1 MLRLWTQFFL
11 HTVQRTL
18 FVVEAMLKSDIP
30 DILSYL
36 DLVLEELNGL
46 TQSTNS
52 SVKAK
57 AKKVS
62 VCVCLHLCSEFFLL

>member
-1 MLRLWTQFFL
+1 
-11 HTVQRTL
+11 
-18 FVVEAMLKSDIP
+18 MLKSDIP

-52 SVKAK
+52 SVRAK

-62 VCVCLHLCSEFFLL
+62 VCVCVCICVSVFYL